1 MNDRIEFEIQL
12 PGDDGKTV
20 KSVDLPEEQYGVAT
34 QMQAIQNQVDNL
46 AASVNEYHMKQDH
59 FRLKQKELID
69 LLENDE
75 SEEKDGSKKDANSG
89 VRQKTIKS

>member
-12 PGDDGKTV
+12 PGDDGKKV
-20 KSVDLPEEQYGVAT
+20 KSVDLTEEQYGVAT

-59 FRLKQKELID
+59 FRLKQKELMD
-69 LLENDE
+69 LLKNDE
-75 SEEKDGSKKDANSG
+75 SEEKDGSKEDANSG

>member
-1 MNDRIEFEIQL
+1 MNDRIEIEIQL
-12 PGDDGKTV
+12 PGYDGKTV
-20 KSVDLPEEQYGVAT
+20 KSVDLTEEQYGVAT
-34 QMQAIQNQVDNL
+34 QMPAIQNQVDNL

>member
-20 KSVDLPEEQYGVAT
+20 DLTEEQYGVAT

>member
-20 KSVDLPEEQYGVAT
+20 KSVDLTEEQYGVAT

-46 AASVNEYHMKQDH
+46 AASVN
-59 FRLKQKELID
+59 
-69 LLENDE
+69 
-75 SEEKDGSKKDANSG
+75 
-89 VRQKTIKS
+89 